1 MALEEISFYNT
12 NGDEI
17 NLTNLVDQMI
27 NFYELKAE
35 VGETKLTDFN
45 EGSEIRNLLEA
56 FAILG
61 YAIMEEQS
69 EATRIAFISTSEDT
83 WLDRIGELP
92 FINLE
97 RIGGQP
103 STGSVTFTLATAL
116 SEDYTIPSETILS
129 SSETGLDFETDGDVT
144 IFAGELTGTGTAN
157 CLTDGADGNVPVG
170 SIDTIDDDSVDTEIL
185 SVTNEY
191 PFELGLD
198 YEDDD
203 TYRERLLSNV
213 RADGFGSVGY
223 YNRIGEAV
231 DGVHDV
237 KLVSDESYTRKV
249 LVNGKVKPTPESVLL
264 DVLAVYS
271 SLDNL
276 VLGHSFTVDRPEY
289 VEVDMDFELSVS
301 TLVDEDELSAMLT
314 AFVDGGDVLSMT
326 YTGLRIGEDI
336 TEDNVNGVMQVF
348 EYVVSSSVTISEHTI
363 NDGDVLKLGPK
374 PSIATPCFFII
385 FLLKSQFTAFV
396 TDFFISISTL

>member
-1 MALEEISFYNT
+1 MALEEVSFYNT

-27 NFYELKAE
+27 NFYELKSE
-35 VGETKLTDFN
+35 VGETRLTDFN

-92 FINLE
+92 FIDLP
-97 RIGGQP
+97 RINGQE
-103 STGSVTFTLATAL
+103 STGSVTFTLAAAL
-116 SEDYTIPSETILS
+116 DDDYTIPSETILS

-144 IFAGELTGTGTAN
+144 IFAGELTGTGIAN

-203 TYRERLLSNV
+203 TYRERLLANV

-231 DGVHDV
+231 TGVHDV
-237 KLVSDESYTRKV
+237 KLVSDATHTRKV

-264 DVLAVYS
+264 DVLEVYS
-271 SLDNL
+271 SLENL
-276 VLGHSFTVDRPEY
+276 VLGHSFTVDKPTYDEIEL
-289 VEVDMDFELSVS
+289 EVTLSVTTAVDTTLLTNNLLAFFDGTGFDRMDYSGVRIDEELSRDKLVS
-301 TLVDEDELSAMLT
+301 
-314 AFVDGGDVLSMT
+314 AF
-326 YTGLRIGEDI
+326 
-336 TEDNVNGVMQVF
+336 NVF
-348 EYVVSSSVTISEHTI
+348 PEVVSVDSITLDDSEVTVLTPSS
-363 NDGDVLKLGPK
+363 GGVLKLV
-374 PSIATPCFFII
+374 SV
-385 FLLKSQFTAFV
+385 SFTQYEV
-396 TDFFISISTL
+396 

>member
-1 MALEEISFYNT
+1 MALEEVSFYNT

-27 NFYELKAE
+27 NFYELKSE
-35 VGETKLTDFN
+35 VGETRLTDFN

-97 RIGGQP
+97 RNGGQP
-103 STGSVTFTLATAL
+103 STGSVTFTLQTAL
-116 SEDYTIPSETILS
+116 DDDYTIPSETILS

-157 CLTDGADGNVPVG
+157 CLTDGADGNVGVG

-203 TYRERLLSNV
+203 TYRERLLDNV

-237 KLVSDESYTRKV
+237 KLVSDATYTRKV

-264 DVLAVYS
+264 DVLEVYS
-271 SLDNL
+271 SLENL
-276 VLGHSFTVDRPEY
+276 VLGHSFTVDKPTYDEIKLK
-289 VEVDMDFELSVS
+289 VTLSVTTAVDTTLLTNNLLAFFDGTGFDRMDYSGVRIDEELSRDKLVS
-301 TLVDEDELSAMLT
+301 
-314 AFVDGGDVLSMT
+314 AF
-326 YTGLRIGEDI
+326 
-336 TEDNVNGVMQVF
+336 NVF
-348 EYVVSSSVTISEHTI
+348 PEVVSVDSILLDDSEVTTLTPSP
-363 NDGDVLKLGPK
+363 DGVLKLVDV
-374 PSIATPCFFII
+374 S
-385 FLLKSQFTAFV
+385 FTQNEV
-396 TDFFISISTL
+396 

>member
-1 MALEEISFYNT
+1 MALEEVSFYNT

-27 NFYELKAE
+27 NFYELKSE
-35 VGETKLTDFN
+35 VGETRLTDFN

-92 FINLE
+92 FIDLP
-97 RIGGQP
+97 RIAGNE
-103 STGSVTFTLATAL
+103 STGSVTFTLAAAL
-116 SEDYTIPSETILS
+116 DDDYTIPSETILS

-144 IFAGELTGTGTAN
+144 IFAGELTGTCIAN

-203 TYRERLLSNV
+203 TYRERLLANV

-237 KLVSDESYTRKV
+237 KLVSDASYTRKV

-264 DVLAVYS
+264 DVLEVYS
-271 SLDNL
+271 SLENL

-301 TLVDEDELSAMLT
+301 TLISEEDLLAKLT
-314 AFVDGGDVLSMT
+314 AFVDGGSVPSVDYS
-326 YTGLRIGEDI
+326 GLRIGVDVSS
-336 TEDNVNGVMQVF
+336 DDVNAVMASF

-363 NDGDVLKLGPK
+363 NDGDVLKLGDI
-374 PSIATPCFFII
+374 S
-385 FLLKSQFTAFV
+385 FTQTV
-396 TDFFISISTL
+396 VD

>member
-1 MALEEISFYNT
+1 MALEEVSFYNV

-27 NFYELKAE
+27 NYYEMKLE
-35 VGETKLTDFN
+35 VGETRLTDFN
-45 EGSEIRNLLEA
+45 EGSEIRNILEA

-69 EATRIAFISTSEDT
+69 ESTRIAFISTSEDT

-92 FINLE
+92 FIDLP

-103 STGSVTFTLATAL
+103 STGSVTFTLAAAL
-116 SEDYTIPSETILS
+116 DDDYTIPSETILS

-144 IFAGELTGTGTAN
+144 IFAGELTGTGIAN
-157 CLTDGADGNVPVG
+157 CLTDGADGNVGVG
-170 SIDTIDDDSVDTEIL
+170 SIDTIDDDSVDTEIV
-185 SVTNEY
+185 SVSNEY
-191 PFELGLD
+191 AFELGLD

-203 TYRERLLSNV
+203 TYRERLLANV

-223 YNRIGEAV
+223 YNRIGESV

-271 SLDNL
+271 SLENL

-336 TEDNVNGVMQVF
+336 TADDVNGVMQVF

-363 NDGDVLKLGPK
+363 NDGDVLKLGDV
-374 PSIATPCFFII
+374 SF
-385 FLLKSQFTAFV
+385 SQTV
-396 TDFFISISTL
+396 VD

>member
-1 MALEEISFYNT
+1 MALEEVSFYNT

-27 NFYELKAE
+27 NFYELKSE
-35 VGETKLTDFN
+35 VGETRLTDFN

-129 SSETGLDFETDGDVT
+129 SSETGLDFELDGDVV
-144 IFAGELTGTGTAN
+144 IFAGELTGTGTAV
-157 CLTDGADGNVPVG
+157 CFTEGSDGNVGVG

-203 TYRERLLSNV
+203 TYRERLLANV

-264 DVLAVYS
+264 DVLEVYS
-271 SLDNL
+271 SLENL
-276 VLGHSFTVDRPEY
+276 VLGHSFTVDKPSYDEIEL
-289 VEVDMDFELSVS
+289 EVTLSVTTAVDTTLLTNNLLAFFDGTGFDRMDYSGVRIDEELSRDKLVS
-301 TLVDEDELSAMLT
+301 
-314 AFVDGGDVLSMT
+314 AF
-326 YTGLRIGEDI
+326 
-336 TEDNVNGVMQVF
+336 NVF
-348 EYVVSSSVTISEHTI
+348 PEVVSVDSITVDDSEVTTLTPSPDGVLRLVSVS
-363 NDGDVLKLGPK
+363 
-374 PSIATPCFFII
+374 
-385 FLLKSQFTAFV
+385 FTQNEV
-396 TDFFISISTL
+396 

>member
-17 NLTNLVDQMI
+17 NLTNLVEQMI
-27 NFYELKAE
+27 NFYELKSE
-35 VGETKLTDFN
+35 VGETRLTDFN

-92 FINLE
+92 FINLP
-97 RIGGQP
+97 RIAGHE
-103 STGSVTFTLATAL
+103 STGSVTFTLAAAL
-116 SEDYTIPSETILS
+116 EEDYTIPSETILS
-129 SSETGLDFETDGDVT
+129 SSETGLDFELDGDVV
-144 IFAGELTGTGTAN
+144 IFAGELTGTGTAV
-157 CLTDGADGNVPVG
+157 CFTEGSDGNVGVG

-203 TYRERLLSNV
+203 TYRERLLANV

-271 SLDNL
+271 SLENL

-363 NDGDVLKLGPK
+363 NDGDVLKLGDI
-374 PSIATPCFFII
+374 S
-385 FLLKSQFTAFV
+385 FTQTV
-396 TDFFISISTL
+396 VN

>member
-1 MALEEISFYNT
+1 MALEEVSFYNT

-17 NLTNLVDQMI
+17 NLTNLVEQMI

-35 VGETKLTDFN
+35 VGETRLTDFN

-92 FINLE
+92 FIDLP
-97 RIGGQP
+97 RINGQE
-103 STGSVTFTLATAL
+103 STGSVTFTLAAAL
-116 SEDYTIPSETILS
+116 DDDYTIPSETILS
-129 SSETGLDFETDGDVT
+129 SSETGLDFETDGDIT
-144 IFAGELTGTGTAN
+144 IFAGELTGTGIAN
-157 CLTDGADGNVPVG
+157 CLTDGADGNVGVG

-203 TYRERLLSNV
+203 AYRERLLANV

-223 YNRIGEAV
+223 YNRIGESV

-237 KLVSDESYTRKV
+237 KLVSDATYTRKV

-271 SLDNL
+271 SLENL

-289 VEVDMDFELSVS
+289 VEVDMSFELSVS
-301 TLVDEDELSAMLT
+301 ELVDEDELSAMLS
-314 AFVDGGDVLSMT
+314 AFVDGGSIPSIT
-326 YTGLRIGEDI
+326 YTGLMIGEDV
-336 TEDNVNGVMQVF
+336 TSDNLNGVMKVF
-348 EYVVSSSVTISEHTI
+348 ENVVDSSVTISEHTI
-363 NDGDVLKLGPK
+363 NDGDVLKLGDI
-374 PSIATPCFFII
+374 S
-385 FLLKSQFTAFV
+385 FTQTV
-396 TDFFISISTL
+396 VN

>member
-1 MALEEISFYNT
+1 MALEEVSFYNT

-27 NFYELKAE
+27 NFYELKSE
-35 VGETKLTDFN
+35 VGETRLTDFN

-129 SSETGLDFETDGDVT
+129 SSETGLDFELDGDVT
-144 IFAGELTGTGTAN
+144 IFAGELTGTGTAV
-157 CLTDGADGNVPVG
+157 CFTEGSDGNVGVG

-203 TYRERLLSNV
+203 TYRERLLANV

-264 DVLAVYS
+264 DVLEVYS
-271 SLDNL
+271 SLENL
-276 VLGHSFTVDRPEY
+276 VLGHSFTVDKPTYDEIEL
-289 VEVDMDFELSVS
+289 EVTLSVTTAVDTTLLTNNLLAFFDGTGFDRMDYSGVRIDEELSRDKLVS
-301 TLVDEDELSAMLT
+301 
-314 AFVDGGDVLSMT
+314 AF
-326 YTGLRIGEDI
+326 
-336 TEDNVNGVMQVF
+336 NVF
-348 EYVVSSSVTISEHTI
+348 PEVVSVDSITVDDSEVTTLTPSPDGVLRLVSVS
-363 NDGDVLKLGPK
+363 
-374 PSIATPCFFII
+374 
-385 FLLKSQFTAFV
+385 FTQNEV
-396 TDFFISISTL
+396 

>member
-1 MALEEISFYNT
+1 MALEEVSFYNT

-27 NFYELKAE
+27 NFYELKSE
-35 VGETKLTDFN
+35 VGETRLTDFN

-97 RIGGQP
+97 RNGGQP
-103 STGSVTFTLATAL
+103 STGSVTLTLQTAL
-116 SEDYTIPSETILS
+116 DDDYTIPSETILS

-144 IFAGELTGTGTAN
+144 IFAGELTGTGIAN
-157 CLTDGADGNVPVG
+157 CLTDGADGNVGVG
-170 SIDTIDDDSVDTEIL
+170 SIDTIDDDSVDTEIV

-203 TYRERLLSNV
+203 TYRERLLANV

-237 KLVSDESYTRKV
+237 KLVSDATYTRKV

-264 DVLAVYS
+264 DVLEVYS
-271 SLDNL
+271 SLENL
-276 VLGHSFTVDRPEY
+276 VLGHSFTVDKPTYDEIKLK
-289 VEVDMDFELSVS
+289 VTLSVTTAVDTTLLTNNLLAFFDGTGFDRMDYSGVRIDEELSRDKLVS
-301 TLVDEDELSAMLT
+301 
-314 AFVDGGDVLSMT
+314 AF
-326 YTGLRIGEDI
+326 
-336 TEDNVNGVMQVF
+336 NVF
-348 EYVVSSSVTISEHTI
+348 PEVVSVDSILLDDSEVTTLTPSS
-363 NDGDVLKLGPK
+363 GGVLKLVDV
-374 PSIATPCFFII
+374 S
-385 FLLKSQFTAFV
+385 FTQNEV
-396 TDFFISISTL
+396 

>member
-1 MALEEISFYNT
+1 MALEEVSFYNT

-27 NFYELKAE
+27 NFYELKSE
-35 VGETKLTDFN
+35 VGETRLTDFN

-92 FINLE
+92 FIDLP
-97 RIGGQP
+97 RIAGNE
-103 STGSVTFTLATAL
+103 STGSVTFTLAAAL
-116 SEDYTIPSETILS
+116 DDDYTIPSETILS

-144 IFAGELTGTGTAN
+144 IFAGELTGTCIAN

-203 TYRERLLSNV
+203 TYRERLLANV

-237 KLVSDESYTRKV
+237 KLVSDASYTRKV

-264 DVLAVYS
+264 DVLEVYS
-271 SLDNL
+271 SLENL

-301 TLVDEDELSAMLT
+301 TLISEEDLLAKLT
-314 AFVDGGDVLSMT
+314 AFVDGGSVPSVDYS
-326 YTGLRIGEDI
+326 GLRIGVDVSS
-336 TEDNVNGVMQVF
+336 DDVNAVMASF
-348 EYVVSSSVTISEHTI
+348 EYVVSSSVSIEEHTI
-363 NDGDVLKLGPK
+363 GDGSVLKLGDV
-374 PSIATPCFFII
+374 S
-385 FLLKSQFTAFV
+385 FTQTV
-396 TDFFISISTL
+396 VQ

>member
-1 MALEEISFYNT
+1 MALEEVSFYNT

-27 NFYELKAE
+27 NFYELKSE
-35 VGETKLTDFN
+35 VGETRLTDFN

-97 RIGGQP
+97 RNGGQP

-129 SSETGLDFETDGDVT
+129 SSETGLDFELDGDVV
-144 IFAGELTGTGTAN
+144 IFAGELTGTGTAV
-157 CLTDGADGNVPVG
+157 CFTEGSDGNVGVG

-191 PFELGLD
+191 PFELGVD

-203 TYRERLLSNV
+203 TYRERLLANV

-264 DVLAVYS
+264 DVLEVYS
-271 SLDNL
+271 SLENL
-276 VLGHSFTVDRPEY
+276 VLGHSFTVDKPTYDEIEL
-289 VEVDMDFELSVS
+289 EVTLSVTTAVDTTLLTNNLLAFFDGTGFDRMDYTGVNIDES
-301 TLVDEDELSAMLT
+301 MSRDKLVSAFSIFPEVVSVDSIMVDDSEVTTLTPSVDGVLRLVDVSFSQT
-314 AFVDGGDVLSMT
+314 VVD
-326 YTGLRIGEDI
+326 
-336 TEDNVNGVMQVF
+336 
-348 EYVVSSSVTISEHTI
+348 
-363 NDGDVLKLGPK
+363 
-374 PSIATPCFFII
+374 
-385 FLLKSQFTAFV
+385 
-396 TDFFISISTL
+396 

>member
-17 NLTNLVDQMI
+17 NLTNLVEQMI

-35 VGETKLTDFN
+35 VGETRLTDFN

-92 FINLE
+92 FIDLP
-97 RIGGQP
+97 RINGQE
-103 STGSVTFTLATAL
+103 STGSVTFTLAAAL
-116 SEDYTIPSETILS
+116 DDDYTIPSETILS

-144 IFAGELTGTGTAN
+144 IFAGELTGTGIAN

-203 TYRERLLSNV
+203 TYRERLLANV

-231 DGVHDV
+231 TGVHDV

-264 DVLAVYS
+264 DVLEVYS
-271 SLDNL
+271 SLENL

-301 TLVDEDELSAMLT
+301 TLLDEDELLEMLT
-314 AFVDGGDVLSMT
+314 AFVNGGDVFSMT

-363 NDGDVLKLGPK
+363 NDGDVLKLGDV
-374 PSIATPCFFII
+374 S
-385 FLLKSQFTAFV
+385 FTQTV
-396 TDFFISISTL
+396 VN